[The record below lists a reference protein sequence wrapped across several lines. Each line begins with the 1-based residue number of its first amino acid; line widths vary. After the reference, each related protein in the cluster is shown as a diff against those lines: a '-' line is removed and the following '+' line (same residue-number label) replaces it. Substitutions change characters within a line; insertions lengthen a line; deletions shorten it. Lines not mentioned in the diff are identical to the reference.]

1 MSSLPRQFEVTEQ
14 EMWAMY
20 VNDELKDFITL
31 DHILLAKK
39 KIDDTP
45 VWVRVSN

>member
-1 MSSLPRQFEVTEQ
+1 MSNLPKQYEVTEAQ
-14 EMWAMY
+14 MWQMY
-20 VNDELKDFITL
+20 IADELKDFITL

-39 KIDDTP
+39 KSDDTP